1 MLNTGH
7 QTMFLIGFLCYIV
20 LMIIV
25 GYVTSRGKSDG
36 ENFLTGGK
44 NLSFFLVFATIGAT
58 MIGTGS
64 SMGAT
69 ANGFRFG
76 WDGSIYGI
84 GAAFGILSM
93 LLFVPIRKKE
103 FITMSEEAQF
113 YYGGNKMIRSV
124 MGIMMFVV
132 EIIWLGNHM
141 NGGAKYLAYVLG
153 RDPGDVMCKLIT
165 VIAFAVYVFI
175 GGYLAVVWTDA
186 IQFCII
192 VVGFVF
198 ITFKA
203 IPLAGGFETIQAAY
217 EAAGNG
223 GAMGF
228 YGLESYGVLAAI
240 TLIFSTY
247 MGVIGT
253 PTHRTRIYTSATEET
268 AKKAFLSSG
277 ITILAFS
284 VVPSIIGMSA
294 FTIASNNHATEI
306 LKNAD
311 YAFTYMVTT
320 ALGPVLGLFFL
331 IAGLSATMS
340 SGDSDAI
347 SGVTI
352 LLTDVYPT
360 LTGKTI
366 AEKDYKKYSR
376 IALVVTLVLAFMA
389 TLYAKDVIGYIN
401 NVVGS
406 LLPGIAVCMFMG
418 RLWKR
423 ATWQG
428 GLGCI
433 FSGVLFGVLYLGIA
447 PFQAAVKAAF
457 AGPAIPATLL
467 ALIVGIIL
475 SLCTPANTL
484 SEDERTT
491 MVLEGRKGRYGKLA
505 KNAK

>member
-1 MLNTGH
+1 MLSSQH
-7 QTMFLIGFLCYIV
+7 QALFIGGFLVYIAI
-20 LMIIV
+20 MIVFGVIQ
-25 GYVTSRGKSDG
+25 TRGKSDG

-69 ANGFRFG
+69 SNGFKFG
-76 WDGSIYGI
+76 WGGSIYAV
-84 GAAFGILSM
+84 GAALGILTM
-93 LLFVPIRKKE
+93 LLFVPIRKKG

-124 MGIMMFVV
+124 MGIMMFIV

-141 NGGAKYLAYVLG
+141 NGGSKYLAYVTGL
-153 RDPGDVMCKLIT
+153 DPVMAKVIT
-165 VIAFAVYVFI
+165 VLAFAVYVFI

-186 IQFCII
+186 IQFIII
-192 VVGFVF
+192 VIGFAL
-198 ITFKA
+198 ITINA
-203 IPLAGGFETIQAAY
+203 IPLAGGMDTIRATY

-228 YGLESYGVLAAI
+228 YGLGSYGVLAAVA
-240 TLIFSTY
+240 LIFSTY

-253 PTHRTRIYTSATEET
+253 PTHRTRIYTSANEGV
-268 AKKAFLSSG
+268 AKKAFLSSA
-277 ITILAFS
+277 IMIFAFS
-284 VVPSIIGMSA
+284 IVPSIIGMSA
-294 FTIASNNHATEI
+294 YTIATQNNATEI
-306 LKNAD
+306 LANSD
-311 YAFTYMVTT
+311 YAFSYMVTT
-320 ALGPVLGLFFL
+320 ALGPILGLFFL

-360 LTGKTI
+360 ITGKTI
-366 AEKDYKKYSR
+366 EEKSYKKYSR
-376 IALVVTLVLAFMA
+376 IALVVTLLLAFFA
-389 TLYAKDVIGYIN
+389 TLYATDVISYIN

-406 LLPGIAVCMFMG
+406 LLPGLGVCMFMG

-433 FSGVLFGVLYLGIA
+433 FSGVVFGVLYLGVA
-447 PFQAAVKAAF
+447 PFKEVMLDMF
-457 AGPAIPATLL
+457 AGPAIPATILS
-467 ALIVGIIL
+467 IVVGVVI

-484 SEDERTT
+484 SEEERTAL
-491 MVLEGRKGRYGKLA
+491 VLEGRKGRYGALVE
-505 KNAK
+505 KNK